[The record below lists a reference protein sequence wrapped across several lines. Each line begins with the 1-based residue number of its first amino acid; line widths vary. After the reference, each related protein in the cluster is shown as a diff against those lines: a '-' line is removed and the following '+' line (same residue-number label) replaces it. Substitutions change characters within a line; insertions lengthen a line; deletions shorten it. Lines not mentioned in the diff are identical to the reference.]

1 MKDFSNKNNQ
11 IKLSGKLTRERHRS
25 MICKT
30 FKFKIDKRNISSDTL
45 NKLKM
50 QFVECK
56 WMYNYILAEFEDK
69 FSIDYKNLVNITH
82 KDKDG
87 NDVPVKI
94 SYIGSSIRQTLIQQ
108 IQTQIKSLSKLKS
121 HGYSIGRL
129 KYKSEWNCIEL
140 RQYKVTHHIKKNYV
154 RIQGIGKWLPILG
167 YSQLKQYNDV
177 DYANAKLIY
186 DGHDYYFSLTCYIPK
201 KDDVTYNK
209 IRGID
214 MGVSTT
220 VTTSDG
226 VKYDVMVE
234 ESERIKKLQ
243 RKLQRQ
249 KKGSNNRYKTK
260 QKLKYADIKLSNKQ
274 RDKANKIV
282 HDILSVCGAVII
294 QDEQIAGWKTEF
306 ASDRNS
312 KIQHSCLGTIK
323 CKLMESPKTVILERW
338 YPTTQWCPIC
348 GSKTKLELSDRTFEC
363 CNCHNT
369 EDRDIHAANNMIAIY
384 LNYKDASGTGGTSKP
399 VKKISFKEDFLRSRK
414 MQCL

>member
-1 MKDFSNKNNQ
+1 MSYIQERNKKIGDNARA
-11 IKLSGKLTRERHRS
+11 TRLRHS
-25 MICKT
+25 TMVCKT
-30 FKFKIDKRNISSDTL
+30 YKFKIDYRHL
-45 NKLKM
+45 NKEQQTSLKM
-50 QFVECK
+50 MFVESK
-56 WMYNYILAEFEDK
+56 WIYNWILGQENIDV
-69 FSIDYKNLVNITH
+69 DYKDIVDITH

-87 NDVPVKI
+87 NDVNVTIKHVKT
-94 SYIGSSIRQTLIQQ
+94 SVKQQLIA
-108 IQTQIKSLSKLKS
+108 QIKEQIKGLSVLKKKG
-121 HGYSIGRL
+121 HKVGRL
-129 KYKSEWNCIEL
+129 RFKSEFNSI
-140 RQYKVTHHIKKNYV
+140 
-154 RIQGIGKWLPILG
+154 P
-167 YSQLKQYNDV
+167 LKQYNV
-177 DYANAKLIY
+177 THSIRGNCVKIQGINKPLRMLGINQLNNHSSIDYTVAKLIY

-201 KDDVTYNK
+201 KDDIIYNK

-226 VKYDVMVE
+226 VKYNVMVE

-243 RKLQRQ
+243 RKLLRQ
-249 KKGSNNRYKTK
+249 KKGSNNYYKTRL
-260 QKLKYADIKLSNKQ
+260 KLKYAYIKLSNKK
-274 RDKANKIV
+274 RDKANKVV
-282 HDILSVCGAVII
+282 HDILTGCDTVVM

-312 KIQHSCLGTIK
+312 KIQHSCLGAIK
-323 CKLMESPKTVILERW
+323 RKLIESHKTVVLDRW
-338 YPTTQWCPIC
+338 YPTTQWCPLC
-348 GSKTKLELSDRTFEC
+348 GSNTKLNLSDRTFVC